1 MTKEHKEVSGV
12 LDNAVLLNL
21 GDGHTVMCGLWKST
35 KLYKWLSIKSCTNYT
50 SLKRLNYKKT
60 YQPKEKK
67 KRKEREVGRNLLVLS
82 KHTCNRLSPQS
93 FMVTVNQSST
103 GMIAWMI

>member
-12 LDNAVLLNL
+12 LDNAVLLYL

-35 KLYKWLSIKSCTNYT
+35 KLYKRLSIKSCTNYT
-50 SLKRLNYKKT
+50 LLKKLNYKKT

-67 KRKEREVGRNLLVLS
+67 KKEKSRK
-82 KHTCNRLSPQS
+82 
-93 FMVTVNQSST
+93 
-103 GMIAWMI
+103 

>member
-12 LDNAVLLNL
+12 LNNAVLLNL
-21 GDGHTVMCGLWKST
+21 GDGHIVMCGLWKST

-50 SLKRLNYKKT
+50 SLKKFNYKKT

-67 KRKEREVGRNLLVLS
+67 EKSRK
-82 KHTCNRLSPQS
+82 
-93 FMVTVNQSST
+93 
-103 GMIAWMI
+103 